1 MVNIDDARG
10 RELAARAQIPV
21 TTFSAAGRQDA
32 DWRAVDVRCGADGS
46 SFRVIGPGGI
56 EADATI
62 PLAGLFNVA
71 NALGAVVALVEA
83 GAGLQHAVAGVAACR
98 GVPGRLERVDPGDG
112 QDFTILVDYSHK
124 PGAVEA
130 VLRALRPVTEGKLTI
145 VLGCGGDRDRAKR
158 PLMGAAAAS
167 LADVAILT
175 SDNPRSEDPLAI
187 LMAML
192 EGAAA
197 VRPPR
202 SRARD
207 RRAGPGGR
215 DQPGGGRRGQG
226 RCRAGGRQGARAGT
240 VHRRDGDPVRRPRG
254 GGRGGGRQG
263 GGRAPRDRNGVQRV
277 IPLSLAQIAEITGA
291 TLDRAPDPHAL
302 VTGPVVID
310 SREAKPGG
318 LFAALPGER
327 VDGHD
332 FAGAAVAAGAVAVLA
347 SRPVGVPALVVPDVQ
362 AALALLARA
371 VIDRLPGLTIAGIT
385 GSSGKTTTKDLLA
398 QVAERLGPT
407 VAPAGSFNNELGHP
421 LTVLRADE
429 RTRYLVLELGARGR
443 GHIARLCA
451 IAPPRLGAVLNV
463 GRAHVGGY
471 FADQAE
477 VAQAKGELVEALP
490 ADGVAV
496 LNADDSAVMAG

>member
-1 MVNIDDARG
+1 
-10 RELAARAQIPV
+10 
-21 TTFSAAGRQDA
+21 
-32 DWRAVDVRCGADGS
+32 
-46 SFRVIGPGGI
+46 
-56 EADATI
+56 
-62 PLAGLFNVA
+62 
-71 NALGAVVALVEA
+71 
-83 GAGLQHAVAGVAACR
+83 
-98 GVPGRLERVDPGDG
+98 
-112 QDFTILVDYSHK
+112 
-124 PGAVEA
+124 
-130 VLRALRPVTEGKLTI
+130 
-145 VLGCGGDRDRAKR
+145 
-158 PLMGAAAAS
+158 
-167 LADVAILT
+167 
-175 SDNPRSEDPLAI
+175 
-187 LMAML
+187 
-192 EGAAA
+192 
-197 VRPPR
+197 
-202 SRARD
+202 
-207 RRAGPGGR
+207 
-215 DQPGGGRRGQG
+215 
-226 RCRAGGRQGARAGT
+226 
-240 VHRRDGDPVRRPRG
+240 
-254 GGRGGGRQG
+254 
-263 GGRAPRDRNGVQRV
+263 V

-332 FAGAAVAAGAVAVLA
+332 FAGAAAAAGAVAVLA

-421 LTVLRADE
+421 LTVLRADD

-496 LNADDSAVMAG
+496 LNADDSAVIRMTSRTAARVITFGRAGQADVRAADVTMDAAGRASFTLVTPVGTAPVRLNLRGEHNVSNALATAALAGALGMTPADAAGALSAAVARSKGRMDVMRRPDGVQVINDAYNANPESMRAALTALASMANGGRAFAVLGQMAELGGNSQAWHEEVGAFAARTGVSGLVVVGEQAAPMLAGARSERGWRGELLHVPDGPAAVAALAGRIRPGDTVLVKASRAVALWEVAFALASEGTA

>member
-1 MVNIDDARG
+1 
-10 RELAARAQIPV
+10 
-21 TTFSAAGRQDA
+21 
-32 DWRAVDVRCGADGS
+32 
-46 SFRVIGPGGI
+46 
-56 EADATI
+56 
-62 PLAGLFNVA
+62 
-71 NALGAVVALVEA
+71 
-83 GAGLQHAVAGVAACR
+83 
-98 GVPGRLERVDPGDG
+98 
-112 QDFTILVDYSHK
+112 
-124 PGAVEA
+124 
-130 VLRALRPVTEGKLTI
+130 
-145 VLGCGGDRDRAKR
+145 
-158 PLMGAAAAS
+158 
-167 LADVAILT
+167 
-175 SDNPRSEDPLAI
+175 
-187 LMAML
+187 
-192 EGAAA
+192 
-197 VRPPR
+197 
-202 SRARD
+202 
-207 RRAGPGGR
+207 
-215 DQPGGGRRGQG
+215 
-226 RCRAGGRQGARAGT
+226 
-240 VHRRDGDPVRRPRG
+240 
-254 GGRGGGRQG
+254 
-263 GGRAPRDRNGVQRV
+263 V
-277 IPLSLAQIAEITGA
+277 IPMTLTRIAEITGA
-291 TLDRAPDPHAL
+291 TLDRAPDPHVL

-332 FAGAAVAAGAVAVLA
+332 FAAAAVAAGAVAVLA
-347 SRPVGVPALVVPDVQ
+347 SRPAGVPALVVPDVQ

-385 GSSGKTTTKDLLA
+385 GSSGKTSTKDLLA

-443 GHIARLCA
+443 GHIAWLCA

-496 LNADDSAVMAG
+496 LNADDPEVQAMASRTAARVITFGQAGQADVRADEVRVDSSGRASFTLVTPAGAAPVRLNLRGGHNVSNALAAAALAGALGMTPADVADALSAAVARSKWRMDVMRRSDGVQVINDAYNANPESMRAALTALASMANGGRAFAVLGHMAELGGNSRAWHEEVGAFAAQTGVSGLVVVGEQATPMLAGARSVPGWRGELLHVPDGPAAAAALAGRIRPGDTVLVKASRAVALWEVAFALASEATA

>member
-1 MVNIDDARG
+1 
-10 RELAARAQIPV
+10 
-21 TTFSAAGRQDA
+21 
-32 DWRAVDVRCGADGS
+32 
-46 SFRVIGPGGI
+46 VISM
-56 EADATI
+56 T
-62 PLAGLFNVA
+62 
-71 NALGAVVALVEA
+71 
-83 GAGLQHAVAGVAACR
+83 
-98 GVPGRLERVDPGDG
+98 
-112 QDFTILVDYSHK
+112 
-124 PGAVEA
+124 
-130 VLRALRPVTEGKLTI
+130 LTQ
-145 VLGCGGDRDRAKR
+145 V
-158 PLMGAAAAS
+158 
-167 LADVAILT
+167 
-175 SDNPRSEDPLAI
+175 
-187 LMAML
+187 
-192 EGAAA
+192 
-197 VRPPR
+197 
-202 SRARD
+202 
-207 RRAGPGGR
+207 
-215 DQPGGGRRGQG
+215 
-226 RCRAGGRQGARAGT
+226 
-240 VHRRDGDPVRRPRG
+240 
-254 GGRGGGRQG
+254 
-263 GGRAPRDRNGVQRV
+263 
-277 IPLSLAQIAEITGA
+277 AEITGA
-291 TLDRAPDPHAL
+291 TLDRAPDPQAP

-332 FAGAAVAAGAVAVLA
+332 FAAAAVAAGAVAVLA
-347 SRPVGVPALVVPDVQ
+347 SRPAGVPALVVPDVQ

-398 QVAERLGPT
+398 QVTERLGPT

-490 ADGVAV
+490 AGGVAV
-496 LNADDSAVMAG
+496 LNADDPQVRAMASRTAARVITFGRAGQADVRAAGVTVDSSGRASFTLVTPAGSAPVRLNLRGEHNVSNALAAAALAGALGMTPADAAGALSAAVARSKWRMDVMRRPDEVQVINDAYNANPESMRAALTALASMANGGRAFAVLGQMAELGGNSQAWHEEVGAFAARTGVSGLVVVGEQAAPMLAGARSEPGWRGELLHVPDGPSAVAALAGRIRPGDTVLVKASRAAALWEVAFALASGATA